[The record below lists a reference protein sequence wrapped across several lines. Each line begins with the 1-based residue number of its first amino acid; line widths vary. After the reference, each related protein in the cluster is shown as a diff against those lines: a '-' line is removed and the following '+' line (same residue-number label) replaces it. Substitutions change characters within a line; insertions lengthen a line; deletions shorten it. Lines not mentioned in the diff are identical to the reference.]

1 MLADHLTPRRR
12 PRSLRLRTWASSLAR
27 LCRAP
32 AGRYAFDA
40 SRTVSGPVQLSYPSN
55 TYKELQTA
63 STLGRMGPVPQNAW
77 VAMVP
82 LIVATLLSVM
92 MLAFLWGRRYVLLHS
107 TKLAAF
113 LLNGKVRERLCTG
126 RSLQVL

>member
-1 MLADHLTPRRR
+1 MRASFSD
-12 PRSLRLRTWASSLAR
+12 SLRPCSSHLRTWASFLVR

-63 STLGRMGPVPQNAW
+63 SMLGAMGPVPQNAW

-82 LIVATLLSVM
+82 LIVASLLSIM

-107 TKLAAF
+107 AKLAAF
-113 LLNGKVRERLCTG
+113 LLYGKVRKLFALD